1 VGVLK
6 YPSDMPAAHQTRAS
20 AAPRAAVLRKRPTA
34 GLRRMRRARLMELK
48 RLDAFVVAQKSAA
61 KAANFVRFLGK
72 LVLRH

>member
-6 YPSDMPAAHQTRAS
+6 YPSDMPAAHQTRATGGRL
-20 AAPRAAVLRKRPTA
+20 AKKANC
-34 GLRRMRRARLMELK
+34 GLRRMRRARLMQLK